1 MRINIP
7 YNEFPRSS
15 AYSLLEVSVN
25 EEYFDPIS
33 IGCTVGNSGD
43 FLVNESLSSQAMIY
57 IHGELHLLQS
67 T

>member
-1 MRINIP
+1 MCINIP
-7 YNEFPRSS
+7 NNKFLRAS
-15 AYSLLEVSVN
+15 AYSLLEISVN
-25 EEYFDPIS
+25 EAYFDPIP
-33 IGCTVGNSGD
+33 IGCRVGNSGD